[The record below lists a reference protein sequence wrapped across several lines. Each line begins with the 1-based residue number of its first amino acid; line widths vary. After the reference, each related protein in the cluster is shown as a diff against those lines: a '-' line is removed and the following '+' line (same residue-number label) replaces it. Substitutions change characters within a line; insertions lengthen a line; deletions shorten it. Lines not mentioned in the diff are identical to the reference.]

1 LTTVFDFILE
11 IVAVFVGVFAAFELD
26 NYREASAEN
35 KERLRLLALIRR
47 EVHANEQVLTSMT
60 RIETDDPVSVES
72 SRSIRNI
79 WEGITGK
86 LVILRNDEL
95 LEATTL
101 LYFQLANLDRLLDLY
116 REYAG
121 AYLYASP
128 NERMRME
135 PRLKDQRTHYVTFIN
150 GYVLPQISLVL
161 RFTDAELGHSK
172 PAHVPKSNAK
182 PLKTGVP

>member
-1 LTTVFDFILE
+1 MITSSQVLDFVLE
-11 IVAVFVGVFAAFELD
+11 IIAVFVGVFAAFELD

-47 EVHANEQVLTSMT
+47 EVHANEQVLASMT
-60 RIETDDPVSVES
+60 RIKTDDPVSVES

-101 LYFQLANLDRLLDLY
+101 LYFQLANLDRLLDMY
-116 REYAG
+116 REYGG

-128 NERMRME
+128 IERTRLE
-135 PRLKDQRTHYVTFIN
+135 PRLKDQRTHYVTFIKRF
-150 GYVLPQISLVL
+150 VFPQISLVL
-161 RFTDAELGHSK
+161 RFIDAELDHNK
-172 PAHVPKSNAK
+172 PAHVPKSNT
-182 PLKTGVP
+182 KT